1 MKKIIIT
8 VACGLMATGLWAQN
22 DGGAKIVPVS
32 QAIQKNGFTIQVG
45 LPFLGQYQGTRKTS
59 PADMRFPWDVLY
71 LYNTFAEESFDV
83 SKGYFG
89 DKILISWDV
98 RANIDLIKSIKIY
111 KRVYDVAGTAPY
123 IFAGSVAGSATQYED
138 KYAEGGVLYQYKVV
152 ADGISTTESLY
163 TTYITGFGF
172 RNPTAIVTGNISYT
186 GGNPVKDVV
195 VMASTAG
202 NSTNPGSALY
212 IPATSSV
219 QIVNK
224 NTPITTSITYQAWAR
239 PKNAFTNDSGTPLSL
254 FRLLSINNETID
266 VSVNLLAASKKISV
280 NIGNSIFELKNYF
293 PSGKLN
299 SKGNDIMVPVTDFNT
314 SFVHFSVVMNDAKV
328 PLLFING
335 RPITAVYKEGVNKN
349 LIGLDSNYTTPYFD
363 VTIPTQTNILKIGG
377 NNTLWTTINVG
388 GGNDSS
394 IDEIRIWNAGLQAN
408 TIRTDYSRYIS
419 GNDPRLIS
427 YLRANEKVGLYA
439 YDLSR
444 NGFNYNKN
452 NGTFKNNGTPIVSWA
467 NGSGNFPS
475 ADQLGILGVTDVNGN
490 YEITAIPYSGTG
502 ESFTITPMYG
512 QHKFEPNQQLVFLGL
527 GSEVVNRINFIDK
540 SSFSFKG
547 VVQYDSRGVFPS
559 FVDVDAKKDGTNQ
572 GSTNS
577 WIDGT
582 GIVDNG
588 NNNNYE
594 LPSGEKFSKG
604 EYWKHYDAA
613 PSNSVWLASK
623 EYANGAKVSFGD
635 NYYTVTTAGK
645 SGTLAPTHSSG
656 TVVNGTAVFTSRTD
670 YYLDKYARIYT
681 QGAYVYIDG
690 IIVLDAN
697 SLPVVTSETGSFDV
711 SVPIGNHYITVK
723 KDGHV
728 FSYNGRFPEN
738 TYKEFFEDSNEAV
751 VFIDKT
757 RVTVVGKVAG
767 GSVEAAKKI
776 GFGQNGLLTKKVTN
790 NSIETTLEVSAKNNI
805 GTTNFTLGYAPDGAN
820 VTNYTKSRFSTNT
833 ASGEYRVDLLPLQYG
848 LLANDLTIP
857 SSSFISLIKAG
868 TTEPLDFSKAVA
880 STTPEFVYTDGG
892 VENTIKGEPYHF
904 EKSFIYRSTPTLQ
917 VTEQTSDGTIKVN
930 GIDVPT
936 TDFVNPV
943 YTQFK
948 PYKIVMDRFESYTN
962 NDPIFLTPA
971 GLATVLKVPVTDG
984 ELIKQNNLALL
995 NTEEVIADG
1004 NKITYTF
1011 KAGVPSITPPFE
1023 LTSTLKYRINDTEYP
1038 VIDFKVSGIILGGSS
1053 DGSQTF
1059 VTAAPDVPAIILRDP
1074 PGSSSFAT
1082 IEKGES
1088 FSFTSEA
1095 SLGHKEG
1102 GSVDLTI
1109 GGGVS
1114 FELTGGLVPMPKVE
1128 INTTNSLTVGLSLEN
1143 TSTDGKSTN
1152 TTYTFNKAIST
1163 SDASDYVGADGDL
1176 YIGNSKNIF
1185 YGSYDNIE
1193 ASATIPKEYSNGVS
1207 SDLAV
1212 GTYSNIGTTAAPIY
1226 ISKQKALS
1234 FVDKPTATFFVFSQ
1248 KHILTT
1254 LIPEYELFISS
1265 NLNGLNPSSAENVQ
1279 LRAQYAEKIRLWRK
1293 VILDN
1298 EKSKYLAKN
1307 KREKYKQSL
1316 VNVIANFNGQINS
1329 VYNGISDPIAKSK
1342 LTNQL
1347 RSSITIKNLLDSNF
1361 SKNISFDAGVGDYSQ
1376 SAETTVVSAS
1386 NTSYNLIIDESI
1398 ALKVGFDINKT
1409 GFELET
1415 KGFFQQDINSSLSEE
1430 STTTTNISYTLKD
1443 NDTANFLS
1451 VDVVDAFDGNGPI
1464 FSTLGGRSSCPYEG
1478 AETSKF
1484 YPESIFKNYFDTLFA
1499 KQDALSAKNVEI
1511 NTNESA
1517 HTTLLQTRNQ
1527 NNNFN
1532 IDPIATNRTAKAVL
1546 IAQKVVI
1553 ENEIRDFTTAFENGF
1568 NTPYP
1573 ADTKNAP
1580 LNFATQKVEVP
1591 VLRVTDADKS
1601 NITESKNAEFELIL
1615 ENNSAAGV
1623 DADFNLVVDN
1633 TSNPNNALI
1642 NIEPNGT
1649 VVHVP
1654 YGETVI
1660 YKMTLGK
1667 SISDVYEYKDIK
1679 VRLESLCD
1687 GEDVS
1692 SSVLVSAHFVPSCS
1706 QVIVSAPL
1714 SNWVS
1719 NIDNSFNTTTTTDA
1733 NGNKTQVITSK
1744 PLLINLKG
1752 YNTGFKSFKK
1762 IDLEYRLSTSPN
1774 WSRLQTYYGTTAF
1787 YNAAVGNS
1795 ETQISNIGSNST
1807 LAYSFD
1813 IGGLKLGDGNYEI
1826 RARSTCTNDTEYI
1839 SDVVTGRVDLHSPQ
1853 RFGTP
1858 LPIDGILGV
1867 GEDLKVSFNEPIF
1880 YNSAVSTI
1888 QIKGQTNQLPID
1900 NNVSMHFEGLT
1911 NTAVINNPRITTGD
1925 LTVEFWMNNS
1935 TTANTAVILSQE
1947 EGLTIRLENGNVFFN
1962 IGGLTANGSIATDNL
1977 FHHYTFNHKNSSGEL
1992 RIYQDDKE
2000 IGASTG
2006 NTNVQFS
2013 NNNAL
2018 TIGGNSFIGNM
2029 HALRLW
2035 NKAISLSDAYAKMY
2049 TKLLGNEAN
2058 LIGYWPMD
2066 EGKGNIAND
2075 KARYKHAVVKAAWDI
2090 KPKGSSYE
2098 FSNGQNLILD
2108 QVGNVQLTTEMDAT
2122 VSFWMKTAVSQEA
2135 TLFSNGKG
2143 DGTDIIQT
2151 IGSAN
2156 KWAVNMNTTG
2166 NLSLESEGKSYS
2178 LTSQNMADNVWHHV
2192 TLLFNRLGSLKT
2204 YVDGASV
2211 SSNLMTAIRG
2221 FSGNKIW
2228 LGARGATDLAGNVT
2242 VDRAYRGK
2250 LDEFQFWNTLRNEEQ
2265 INRDRFNEVD
2275 VESIGLLLYARM
2287 NAPDPATTNGPRYY
2301 HVTGN
2306 NKVSS
2311 DNAMLSAGTVTYA
2324 TDVPPIKPEL
2334 SLIKFL
2340 VNNVINQDAM
2350 IMEPII
2356 TDWAS
2361 LEGQVVDITV
2371 DKMFDSA
2378 NNMQQSPITWTAYVK
2393 RNEVS
2398 WFAEGYNEIVDIV
2411 KKAGEDK
2418 SFDITLL
2425 NKGGKG
2431 QPFTITN
2438 IPKWL
2443 QLRKSTG
2450 TLAPNSKIIIT
2461 ATIDKELTAGEYLEN
2476 LYLQT
2481 DFGYD
2486 EKLQIKVRVLAP
2498 EPDWAVNPTLYKYS
2512 MNIVGRIKVD
2522 AAFSEDSYDKIAAF
2536 SNGVVRGSVNL
2547 VYNNSYQEYFAFLTV
2562 YSNSEVSENIEFK
2575 IWDAS
2580 QGKVLVANINAKSSI
2595 PFEENGVLGRLSL
2608 PAIFENSNI
2617 VEQNIAFNNGWTW
2630 VSMNVVDD
2638 NFSDLNQLTKSMNL
2652 VIDDRILSHSPARLE
2667 TYYKDGST
2675 PSKSSW
2681 SGGITAD
2688 GGLTNTKMY
2697 KVFTTYQQALTIK
2710 GTSVN
2715 ASNWSFPI
2723 KINWNWLPYSLS
2735 GNQLTNEA
2743 LAYFDAVDG
2752 DVIKSQNLFAIYDP
2766 IIGWNGTLNYL
2777 ESGKG
2782 YMIKSTKEQTL
2793 KYPSYLSQFGKV
2805 STGKINNSLTELG
2818 QETIRPEFM
2827 KYADNMNAV
2836 VSLPKGYNEL
2846 YAYDA
2851 NGVLKGATVNQYVN
2865 NEELS
2870 FITVYGEI
2878 PETLVFYIGDGIS
2891 KKRTSKSFSFK
2902 GNDVLGTITKP
2913 IIIGEII
2920 NDVTIYPNPF
2930 NNEITIKVNAVKDQ
2944 IVSIQLY
2951 SLTGQ
2956 IVLDKKQNV
2965 VSGENVLKIQPRVA
2979 SGAYLLQIEINGEKI
2994 VNKVMKN

>member
-1 MKKIIIT
+1 MKNIFIT
-8 VACGLMATGLWAQN
+8 LVFWLVGTGLWAQN
-22 DGGAKIVPVS
+22 VGGAKIVPVS

-45 LPFLGQYQGTRKTS
+45 LPFLGQNNGTRKTS
-59 PADMRFPWDVLY
+59 PADIRFPWDVLY
-71 LYNTFAEESFDV
+71 LYSSFAEESFDV

-98 RANIDLIKSIKIY
+98 RANVDLIKSIKIY

-123 IFAGSVAGSATQYED
+123 IFVGSVAASATQYED

-152 ADGISTTESLY
+152 ADGVSTTESLY

-254 FRLLSINNETID
+254 FRLLSIDNETID

-314 SFVHFSVVMNDAKV
+314 SFVHFSVVMNDAMV
-328 PLLFING
+328 PSLFING

-349 LIGLDSNYTTPYFD
+349 LIGLDANYVSPYFD
-363 VTIPTQTNILKIGG
+363 VTIPTQTNILKVGG
-377 NNTLWTTINVG
+377 RNTLWTTINVG

-547 VVQYDSRGVFPS
+547 VVQFDSRGVFPS
-559 FVDVDAKKDGTNQ
+559 YVDVNGKRPDTQN
-572 GSTNS
+572 TS
-577 WIDGT
+577 WIS
-582 GIVDNG
+582 GIGIQDLGYNYYE
-588 NNNNYE
+588 NNI
-594 LPSGEKFSKG
+594 EKFSKG
-604 EYWKHYDAA
+604 TYWL
-613 PSNSVWLASK
+613 N
-623 EYANGAKVSFGD
+623 NM
-635 NYYTVTTAGK
+635 
-645 SGTLAPTHSSG
+645 GTPLDK
-656 TVVNGTAVFTSRTD
+656 TD
-670 YYLDKYARIYT
+670 DYLDIYASIFT
-681 QGAYVYIDG
+681 QGANVFVDG
-690 IIVLDAN
+690 NIVLDAN
-697 SLPVVTSETGSFDV
+697 NMPVVSDDRGRFDV
-711 SVPIGNHYITVK
+711 SVPIGNHYITIK

-738 TYKEFFEDSNEAV
+738 SLKEFFEDSNEPV

-757 RVTVVGKVAG
+757 RVTAVGKVVG

-776 GFGQNGLLTKKVTN
+776 GFGENGLVIKAVKDAAGNTIN
-790 NSIETTLEVSAKNNI
+790 LEISAKNNI
-805 GTTNFTLGYAPDGAN
+805 GKAQFTLGYAPAGAA
-820 VTNYTKSRFSTNT
+820 VTNYTKSSFSTNPT
-833 ASGEYRVDLLPLQYG
+833 SGEYRFSLLPLQYE
-848 LLANDLTIP
+848 LKSENLTIP
-857 SSSFISLIKAG
+857 TASTISLIKTG
-868 TTEPLDFSKAVA
+868 TTETLDFSKIVVQ
-880 STTPEFVYTDGG
+880 TTPEFSYRDG
-892 VENTIKGEPYHF
+892 TIDKKIIGIPYHY
-904 EKSFIYRSTPTLQ
+904 EKSFTYRSTPILK
-917 VTEQTSDGTIKVN
+917 VSEQTSDNVIKVA
-930 GIDVPT
+930 GVDMPT

-943 YTQFK
+943 YTQFNH
-948 PYKIVMDRFESYTN
+948 YKIVMDRFERYTN
-962 NDPIFLTPA
+962 NDNSPTIQLE
-971 GLATVLKVPVTDG
+971 VPVTDG
-984 ELIKQNNLALL
+984 ELIENNNLALD
-995 NTEEVIADG
+995 NSENVTETG
-1004 NKITYTF
+1004 SKLTYTF
-1011 KAGVPSITPPFE
+1011 DAGTPSITPPFL
-1023 LTSTLKYRINDTEYP
+1023 LTSSLKYRINDVDYP
-1038 VIDFKVSGIILGGSS
+1038 VENFKAAGIILGGKS
-1053 DGSQTF
+1053 DGSRTF
-1059 VTAAPDVPAIILRDP
+1059 VTAAPDQADIILRDP
-1074 PGSSSFAT
+1074 PGSNSFAS

-1088 FSFTSEA
+1088 ISMTNETSLVSDVGGHFDITVMSGNTFTPSGGIAPIPLIEFNAVNNLSF
-1095 SLGHKEG
+1095 
-1102 GSVDLTI
+1102 
-1109 GGGVS
+1109 GV
-1114 FELTGGLVPMPKVE
+1114 GR
-1128 INTTNSLTVGLSLEN
+1128 NNS
-1143 TSTDGKSTN
+1143 STDGKSLQTN
-1152 TTYTFNKAIST
+1152 YTFNKTIST
-1163 SDASDYVGADGDL
+1163 SAEPDYVGADGDL
-1176 YIGNSKNIF
+1176 YIGAATNIF
-1185 YGSYDNIE
+1185 YGTYDEIT
-1193 ASATIPKEYSNGVS
+1193 SSKSIPKTYKDGQEIPLNASEYVI
-1207 SDLAV
+1207 V
-1212 GTYSNIGTTAAPIY
+1212 GTSNPLY
-1226 ISKQKALS
+1226 ISKRKALS
-1234 FVDKPTATFFVFSQ
+1234 IRTEPSSTSFVYSQ
-1248 KHILTT
+1248 RHILET
-1254 LIPEYELFISS
+1254 LIPEVELSISS
-1265 NLNGLNPSSAENVQ
+1265 SLTGMDPNSAANVLQ
-1279 LRAQYAEKIRLWRK
+1279 RTKDKEQIRLWKK

-1307 KREKYKQSL
+1307 NIDLFKSMISKDIFLYPPL
-1316 VNVIANFNGQINS
+1316 VSSTLNGL
-1329 VYNGISDPIAKSK
+1329 
-1342 LTNQL
+1342 LT
-1347 RSSITIKNLLDSNF
+1347 SEFKKNL
-1361 SKNISFDAGVGDYSQ
+1361 SFDSGVGDYTGSV
-1376 SAETTVVSAS
+1376 ETSIITTGYKSYSVV
-1386 NTSYNLIIDESI
+1386 IDESVRVQ
-1398 ALKVGFDINKT
+1398 LGVQLGGLGFQTESSIN
-1409 GFELET
+1409 
-1415 KGFFQQDINSSLSEE
+1415 FQQNNTSANSDEE
-1430 STTTTNISYTLKD
+1430 AKTTKISYTLKD
-1443 NDTANFLS
+1443 NDPANFLS
-1451 VDVVDAFDGNGPI
+1451 VDVVNSFDGNGPI
-1464 FSTLGGRSSCPYEG
+1464 FLTLGGRTSCPYENKSL
-1478 AETSKF
+1478 SKL
-1484 YPESIFKNYFDTLFA
+1484 YPEDSFKNYWY
-1499 KQDALSAKNVEI
+1499 SKNQFK
-1511 NTNESA
+1511 TA
-1517 HTTLLQTRNQ
+1517 GQQTR
-1527 NNNFN
+1527 
-1532 IDPIATNRTAKAVL
+1532 IDELDFAF
-1546 IAQKVVI
+1546 
-1553 ENEIRDFTTAFENGF
+1553 ERDFENPSLKLLPKAQLG
-1568 NTPYP
+1568 
-1573 ADTKNAP
+1573 
-1580 LNFATQKVEVP
+1580 FATQRVEVP
-1591 VLRVTDADKS
+1591 VLRVTAASMS
-1601 NITESKNAEFELIL
+1601 NITESKNAEFELKL
-1615 ENNSAAGV
+1615 ENNSAAGA
-1623 DADFNLVVDN
+1623 DANFKLVVDN
-1633 TSNPNNALI
+1633 TTNPDNALI

-1649 VVHVP
+1649 IVHVP
-1654 YGETVI
+1654 YGKTII

-1667 SISDVYEYKDIK
+1667 SISDVYEYKDIR
-1679 VRLESLCD
+1679 VSLQSLCD
-1687 GEDVS
+1687 GDDVS

-1706 QVIVSAPL
+1706 QVIFSAPL
-1714 SNWVS
+1714 SNWVY
-1719 NIDNSFNTTTTTDA
+1719 NMETAYNSDGST
-1733 NGNKTQVITSK
+1733 K
-1744 PLLINLKG
+1744 PVLINLMG

-1762 IDLEYRLSTSPN
+1762 IDLEYRLATSPN

-1787 YNAAVGNS
+1787 YDAAVANNES
-1795 ETQISNIGSNST
+1795 QISSIGSLAT
-1807 LAYSFD
+1807 LSFPFD
-1813 IGGLKLGDGNYEI
+1813 MAGLNLGDGNYEI
-1826 RARSTCTNDTEYI
+1826 RARSTCTNNTEYI
-1839 SDVVTGRVDLHSPQ
+1839 SDVIKGRVDLNAPQ

-1858 LPIDGILGV
+1858 LPINGILGS

-1880 YNSAVSTI
+1880 YNSAVSVI
-1888 QIKGQTNQLPID
+1888 EIKGQTNQLPVD
-1900 NNVSMHFEGLT
+1900 HNVSLHFEGAA
-1911 NTAVINNPRITTGD
+1911 NTAVINNPRITSGD

-1935 TTANTAVILSQE
+1935 TQQKTASVIAQDG
-1947 EGLTIRLENGNVFFN
+1947 GLN
-1962 IGGLTANGSIATDNL
+1962 IGLNNGEFSFTLGGITAKGFAKDNL
-1977 FHHYTFNHKNSSGEL
+1977 FHHYTFTHKNTTGEL
-1992 RIYQDDKE
+1992 RIYEDDKE
-2000 IGASTG
+2000 IGAKTG
-2006 NTNVQFS
+2006 NANVQFS

-2018 TIGGNSFIGNM
+2018 VVGGNLFIGNM
-2029 HALRLW
+2029 HDLRLW
-2035 NKAISLSDAYAKMY
+2035 NKTISLNDAYAKMY
-2049 TKLLGNEAN
+2049 AKLVGNEAN

-2066 EGKGNIAND
+2066 EGRGTIAYD
-2075 KARYKHAVVKAAWDI
+2075 KARFKHAIVKAAWDI
-2090 KPKGSSYE
+2090 KPKGTSYE
-2098 FSNGQNLILD
+2098 FSNAQNLALD
-2108 QVGNVQLTTEMDAT
+2108 QVGYVQLTKEMDAT
-2122 VSFWMKTAVSQEA
+2122 ISFWMKTNVTQES

-2151 IGSAN
+2151 NGSAN
-2156 KWAVNMNTTG
+2156 KWAINMNITG
-2166 NLSLESEGKSYS
+2166 NLSLETEGKSYV
-2178 LTSQNMADNVWHHV
+2178 LTSQNMADNTWHHV

-2204 YVDGASV
+2204 YVDAAPV
-2211 SSNLMTAIRG
+2211 SSNLMADIRG

-2228 LGARGATDLAGNVT
+2228 LGARGSKNLANVEV
-2242 VDRAYRGK
+2242 VDRPFTGK
-2250 LDEFQFWNTLRNEEQ
+2250 IDEFQLWNTLRNVEQ
-2265 INRDRFNEVD
+2265 ISRDRFNEVD
-2275 VESIGLLLYARM
+2275 VESIGLLLYAKM
-2287 NAPDPATTNGPRYY
+2287 NAPDPATGNGPRYY
-2301 HVTGN
+2301 HAYSNQSVISDIAIP
-2306 NKVSS
+2306 SS
-2311 DNAMLSAGTVTYA
+2311 GLVNYSVDGPA
-2324 TDVPPIKPEL
+2324 IKPQR

-2340 VNNVINQDAM
+2340 VNHVINKDAM
-2350 IMEPII
+2350 IMAPVV
-2356 TDWAS
+2356 TNWAS
-2361 LEGQVVDITV
+2361 LEGQVIDITV
-2371 DKMFDSA
+2371 HRMFDSA
-2378 NNMQQSPITWTAYVK
+2378 NNEQQSPVTWTAYVK

-2398 WFAEGYNEIVDIV
+2398 WFADGYNEIVDIV
-2411 KKAGEDK
+2411 KKAGENK

-2443 QLRKSTG
+2443 QLSKSTG

-2562 YSNSEVSENIEFK
+2562 YSNSELSENIEFK

-2608 PAIFENSNI
+2608 PAIFENSSI
-2617 VEQNIAFNNGWTW
+2617 VEQKIAFNNGWTW
-2630 VSMNVVDD
+2630 ISANVADA
-2638 NFSDLNQLTKSMNL
+2638 NFSDLNKLTSGMNL
-2652 VIDDRILSHSPARLE
+2652 VTDDRVLSHSPAHLE

-2675 PSKSSW
+2675 PSRSSW
-2681 SGGITAD
+2681 SGGISAN

-2697 KVFTTYQQALTIK
+2697 KVFTTYQQPLIIK
-2710 GTSVN
+2710 GTLVD
-2715 ASNWSFPI
+2715 ASKWSFPI
-2723 KINWNWLPYSLS
+2723 KTNWNWLPYSLA

-2782 YMIKSTKEQTL
+2782 YMIKSTKDQTF
-2793 KYPSYLSQFGKV
+2793 KYPSYLSQFAKV
-2805 STGKINNSLTELG
+2805 TTGKTNNSLSELA
-2818 QETIRPEFM
+2818 QETIRPEFT
-2827 KYADNMNAV
+2827 KYSDNMNAV

-2846 YAYDA
+2846 YAYDV

-2865 NEELS
+2865 NEALS
-2870 FITVYGEI
+2870 FITVYGGI
-2878 PETLVFYIGDGIS
+2878 PETLVFYIGDGIN

-2902 GNDVLGTITKP
+2902 GNDVLGTIKKP
-2913 IIIGEII
+2913 IIIEDFTD
-2920 NDVTIYPNPF
+2920 DVTIYPNPF
-2930 NNEITIKVNAVKDQ
+2930 DNEITIKVNAVKDQ

-2951 SLTGQ
+2951 SVTGQ

-2979 SGAYLLQIEINGEKI
+2979 TGTYLLQIEINGEKI
-2994 VNKVMKN
+2994 IKKVMKK